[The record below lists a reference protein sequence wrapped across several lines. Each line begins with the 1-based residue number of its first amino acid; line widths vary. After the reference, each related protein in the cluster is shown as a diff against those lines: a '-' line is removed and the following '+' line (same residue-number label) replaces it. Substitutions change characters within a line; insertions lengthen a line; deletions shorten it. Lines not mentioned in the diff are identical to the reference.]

1 MGLIFKLLGVVATI
15 VTTVFLIFESGRRG
29 MLILATILGLVK
41 LIVLVAFLGLLA
53 VIFYLLLA
61 SRPNP
66 PDA

>member
-1 MGLIFKLLGVVATI
+1 
-15 VTTVFLIFESGRRG
+15 

-53 VIFYLLLA
+53 VIFYLLLS
-61 SRPNP
+61 SRPKP

>member
-61 SRPNP
+61 SRPKP
-66 PDA
+66 PDV

>member
-29 MLILATILGLVK
+29 MLILATILGLIK

-53 VIFYLLLA
+53 AIFYLLIA
-61 SRPNP
+61 SRPKP